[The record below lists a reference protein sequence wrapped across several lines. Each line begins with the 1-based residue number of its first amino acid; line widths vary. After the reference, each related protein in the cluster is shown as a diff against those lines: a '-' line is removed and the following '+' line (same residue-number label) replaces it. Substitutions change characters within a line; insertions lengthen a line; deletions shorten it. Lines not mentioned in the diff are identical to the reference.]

1 MTKQKKFADLSSR
14 DAAAKKNELI
24 KELVK
29 FRVSMD
35 PSVIQASTGVPG
47 LLRDL
52 RVLGR
57 RTAAKAASSK

>member
-1 MTKQKKFADLSSR
+1 MTKQKKFADLSPR
-14 DAAAKKNELI
+14 DAAAKRNELI

-35 PSVIQASTGVPG
+35 TSVVQGSSGVPG

-52 RVLGR
+52 KVLGR
-57 RTAAKAASSK
+57 MSAAKAAPSK

>member
-1 MTKQKKFADLSSR
+1 MTKQKKFADLSQR
-14 DAAAKKNELI
+14 DAAAKRNELI

-35 PSVIQASTGVPG
+35 PSVIQTSSGVPG

-52 RVLGR
+52 KVLGR
-57 RTAAKAASSK
+57 MSAAKAVASK